1 MEEEKQDTVGDG
13 REDLRESTRS
23 KTRRESTGGPGPPEK
38 RDFPSPSQ
46 GEGGEHSLSVL
57 AG

>member
-13 REDLRESTRS
+13 REELRESTRS
-23 KTRRESTGGPGPPEK
+23 KTHRESTGGPSPPEK
-38 RDFPSPSQ
+38 HAFPSPSQ
-46 GEGGEHSLSVL
+46 GEGGGHSFSVL